1 MESIKKIPSDKIYN
15 ELENV
20 LKFYSF
26 KNSTLLSNFLRYIVT
41 ETIDQRQQFIKEY
54 SIAVN
59 ALSRPSHFNPHDDA
73 MVRIHAGRLRKL
85 LNEYYSSD
93 GKDNL
98 VIIHV
103 PKGGYVPEFI
113 HNNKMRHAGLP
124 VNTSKTNP
132 VITVFP
138 FKTIAH
144 RPDLEAFSQILSEE
158 ISAELSR
165 FQDISVI
172 GHFPSGVISKINE
185 NVLEAANL
193 IGADFIIT
201 GHIQIIENKLQIRV
215 NLVNST
221 SGKFILTKV
230 FTPATID
237 DGIRIQNE
245 IVKDIVSTMGGYYGV
260 IFNEMVK
267 TAPSKIANNSVV
279 LKAICSY
286 HDYQCSFSIEN
297 YANALSNLNE
307 AVEVDPNHAIAWAML
322 GEIHLA
328 SIALGLDNCKKT
340 IEKSSHCITKALNID
355 PNCQQAWHALTLI
368 NCFKKDQDNC
378 LSAAE
383 QCLKINPNSSGIIS
397 GIGSMLIFAGY
408 FEKGFNLLENATRI
422 NSAHPWWI
430 NIGYCYYYIHKKEYQ
445 KSLYWAE
452 KMDFNETIWDPLLKA
467 VSLSLLSEDA
477 KAKIHLNNL
486 LELQTQTVAEIKE
499 VLSSFMSSDEIIF
512 RIVNSLK
519 RIGLKEPFDS
529 SIN

>member
-1 MESIKKIPSDKIYN
+1 MESIKKIPPDTVYN

-26 KNSTLLSNFLRYIVT
+26 KNSMLLSSFLRYIVT
-41 ETIDQRQQFIKEY
+41 ETLDQRQQHIKEY

-85 LNEYYSSD
+85 LNEYYSTD
-93 GKDNL
+93 GKDNS

-113 HNNKMRHAGLP
+113 HNSKTRHADLP
-124 VNTSKTNP
+124 ISTNKTNP
-132 VITVFP
+132 VIAVFP
-138 FKTIAH
+138 FKSMIH
-144 RPDLEAFSQILSEE
+144 RPDLEAFSQILSDEV
-158 ISAELSR
+158 SAELSR

-172 GHFPSGVISKINE
+172 GHFSPDVISKINE
-185 NVLEAANL
+185 NILQAATL
-193 IGADFIIT
+193 VGADFIIT
-201 GHIQIIENKLQIRV
+201 GHIQIISNKLQIRV
-215 NLVNST
+215 NLLNSS

-237 DGIRIQNE
+237 DGIKIQNE
-245 IVKDIVSTMGGYYGV
+245 IVKDIVSTMGGYYG
-260 IFNEMVK
+260 ILFKEIVK
-267 TAPSKIANNSVV
+267 TAPSKISSNSGV

-307 AVEVDPNHAIAWAML
+307 AVELDPNHAIAWAML

-340 IEKSSHCITKALNID
+340 IEKSSHCIAKALNID
-355 PNCQQAWHALTLI
+355 PNCQQAWYALTLI
-368 NCFKKDQDNC
+368 SCFKKDQDNC

-383 QCLKINPNSSGIIS
+383 HCIKINPNSSGIIS
-397 GIGSMLIFAGY
+397 GVGCILIFAGY
-408 FEKGFNLLENATRI
+408 FEKGFNLLENAISI
-422 NSAHPWWI
+422 NPSHPWWI

-452 KMDFNETIWDPLLKA
+452 KMDFNETIWDSLLKA
-467 VSLSLLSEDA
+467 TSLSLLNEDA
-477 KAKIHLNNL
+477 KAKIQLHNL
-486 LELQTQTVAEIKE
+486 LELQTLTATEIKE
-499 VLSSFMSSDEIIF
+499 ILSSFMLSDEIIF
-512 RIVNSLK
+512 KIVNSLK
-519 RIGLKEPFDS
+519 RIGLKNDF
-529 SIN
+529 

>member
-1 MESIKKIPSDKIYN
+1 MESIKKIPSDKIYS

-41 ETIDQRQQFIKEY
+41 ETIDERQQFIKEY

-85 LNEYYSSD
+85 LTEYYSSD
-93 GKDNL
+93 GKDNS

-113 HNNKMRHAGLP
+113 HNNKTRPTDLP
-124 VNTSKTNP
+124 VNTNKTNP

-172 GHFPSGVISKINE
+172 GHFSSDVISKINE
-185 NVLEAANL
+185 NILGAANL

-201 GHIQIIENKLQIRV
+201 GHIQIIDNKLQIRV
-215 NLVNST
+215 NLINSS
-221 SGKFILTKV
+221 SGKFILTKL
-230 FTPATID
+230 FAPATLD

-245 IVKDIVSTMGGYYGV
+245 IVKDIVSTMGGYYGI
-260 IFNEMVK
+260 IFNEIVK
-267 TAPSKIANNSVV
+267 TAPSKISNNTGI
-279 LKAICSY
+279 LRAICSY
-286 HDYQCSFSIEN
+286 HEYQRSYSIEN
-297 YANALSNLNE
+297 FAKALSNLTE
-307 AVEVDPNHAIAWAML
+307 AVESDPNHAIVWAML

-340 IEKSSHCITKALNID
+340 VEKSSHCITKALNID
-355 PNCQQAWHALTLI
+355 PNCQQAWYALAVI

-378 LSAAE
+378 LAAAE
-383 QCLKINPNSSGIIS
+383 QCLKINPNSSGIAS
-397 GIGSMLIFAGY
+397 GIGCVLIFAGF
-408 FEKGFNLLENATRI
+408 FEKGFNLLENAMRI
-422 NSAHPWWI
+422 NPSHPWWI
-430 NIGYCYYYIHKKEYQ
+430 NVGYCYYYIHKKEYQ

-452 KMDFNETIWDPLLKA
+452 KMDFGETIWDPLLKA

-477 KAKIHLNNL
+477 KAKIYLNNL
-486 LELQTQTVAEIKE
+486 LELQPQTATEIKE
-499 VLSSFMSSDEIIF
+499 TLSSFMFSDEIVFKI
-512 RIVNSLK
+512 INSLK
-519 RIGLKEPFDS
+519 RIGLKNDF
-529 SIN
+529 

>member
-1 MESIKKIPSDKIYN
+1 MESTKKIPSDKIYN

-41 ETIDQRQQFIKEY
+41 ETIDERQQFIKEY

-85 LNEYYSSD
+85 LTEYYSSD
-93 GKDNL
+93 GKDNS

-103 PKGGYVPEFI
+103 PKGGYVPEFV
-113 HNNKMRHAGLP
+113 HNNKMRSPDLP
-124 VNTSKTNP
+124 VSTNKTSP

-172 GHFPSGVISKINE
+172 GHFSSDVIAKINE
-185 NVLEAANL
+185 NILEAANL

-201 GHIQIIENKLQIRV
+201 GHIQIISNKLQIRV
-215 NLVNST
+215 NLIDSS
-221 SGKFILTKV
+221 SGKFILTKL
-230 FTPATID
+230 FTPATLD

-245 IVKDIVSTMGGYYGV
+245 IVKDIVASMGGYYGI
-260 IFNEMVK
+260 IFKEMIK

-286 HDYQCSFSIEN
+286 HEYHCSYSIEN
-297 YANALSNLNE
+297 YATALSNLTE
-307 AVEVDPNHAIAWAML
+307 AVELAPNYAIVWAML
-322 GEIHLA
+322 GEMQLA

-340 IEKSSHCITKALNID
+340 IEKSSHCISKALNID
-355 PNCQQAWHALTLI
+355 PNCQQAWYALAII

-378 LSAAE
+378 LAAAE
-383 QCLKINPNSSGIIS
+383 QCLKINPNSSGIAS
-397 GIGSMLIFAGY
+397 GIGCVLIFAGY
-408 FEKGFNLLENATRI
+408 FEKGFNLLENATHI
-422 NSAHPWWI
+422 NPAHPWWI
-430 NIGYCYYYIHKKEYQ
+430 NVGYCYYYIHKKEYQ

-452 KMDFNETIWDPLLKA
+452 KMDFNETIWDSLLKA

-477 KAKIHLNNL
+477 KAKTHLNNL
-486 LELQTQTVAEIKE
+486 LELQPQTATELKE
-499 VLSSFMSSDEIIF
+499 TLSSFMFSDEIVF
-512 RIVNSLK
+512 RIINSLK
-519 RIGLKEPFDS
+519 RIGLKNDF
-529 SIN
+529 

>member
-1 MESIKKIPSDKIYN
+1 MESIKKIPPDTIYN

-26 KNSTLLSNFLRYIVT
+26 KNSMLLSNFLRYIVT

-85 LNEYYSSD
+85 LNEYYSTD
-93 GKDNL
+93 GKDNS

-103 PKGGYVPEFI
+103 PKGCYVPEFI
-113 HNNKMRHAGLP
+113 HNNKMRQIDLP
-124 VNTSKTNP
+124 ISTSKTIP

-138 FKTIAH
+138 FKSTAH

-172 GHFPSGVISKINE
+172 GHFASSVISKINE
-185 NVLEAANL
+185 NILEAASL
-193 IGADFIIT
+193 VGADFIIT
-201 GHIQIIENKLQIRV
+201 GNIQVIDNKMQIRV
-215 NLVNST
+215 NLVNSS
-221 SGKFILTKV
+221 SGKFILTKL

-245 IVKDIVSTMGGYYGV
+245 IVKDIVSSMGGYYGI
-260 IFNEMVK
+260 IFKEMVK
-267 TAPSKIANNSVV
+267 TAPSKISTNSGI

-286 HDYQCSFSIEN
+286 HEYQCSYSIEN
-297 YANALSNLNE
+297 YANALSNLND
-307 AVEVDPNHAIAWAML
+307 AVELDPNHAIAWAML
-322 GEIHLA
+322 GEMQLA
-328 SIALGLDNCKKT
+328 AIALGIDNCKKT
-340 IEKSSHCITKALNID
+340 IEKSSHCITKALKID
-355 PNCQQAWHALTLI
+355 PNCQQAWYSLTLL
-368 NCFKKDQDNC
+368 NCFKKDEDNC

-383 QCLKINPNSSGIIS
+383 QCIKINPNSSGITS
-397 GIGSMLIFAGY
+397 GIGCMLIFAGY
-408 FEKGFNLLENATRI
+408 FEKGFNLLENAIRI
-422 NSAHPWWI
+422 NPSHPWWI

-452 KMDFNETIWDPLLKA
+452 KMDFSETIWDSLLKA
-467 VSLSLLSEDA
+467 VSLSLLNEDA
-477 KAKIHLNNL
+477 KAKIQLNNL
-486 LELQTQTVAEIKE
+486 LELQTQTPTEIKE
-499 VLSSFMSSDEIIF
+499 ILSSFILSDEVVF
-512 RIVNSLK
+512 RMINSLK
-519 RIGLKEPFDS
+519 RIGLKED
-529 SIN
+529 I

>member
-41 ETIDQRQQFIKEY
+41 ETIDERQQFIKEY

-85 LNEYYSSD
+85 LTEYYSTD
-93 GKDNL
+93 GKGNS

-113 HNNKMRHAGLP
+113 HNNKMRPTDLSISI
-124 VNTSKTNP
+124 SKTNP
-132 VITVFP
+132 LITVFP
-138 FKTIAH
+138 FKTMVH

-172 GHFPSGVISKINE
+172 AHFPSDVLSKINE
-185 NVLEAANL
+185 NVLEAANM
-193 IGADFIIT
+193 IGADFLIT
-201 GHIQIIENKLQIRV
+201 GHIQIIDNKLHIRV
-215 NLVNST
+215 SLISSS
-221 SGKFILTKV
+221 SGKFISTKV
-230 FTPATID
+230 FTPATIE

-245 IVKDIVSTMGGYYGV
+245 IVKDIVSTMGGYYGT
-260 IFNEMVK
+260 IFKEMVK
-267 TAPSKIANNSVV
+267 TSSSKISNHSSVS
-279 LKAICSY
+279 KAVCSY
-286 HDYQCSFSIEN
+286 HEYQCSFSIEN
-297 YANALSNLNE
+297 YATALSNLTE
-307 AVEVDPNHAIAWAML
+307 AVEIDPNHSIAWAML
-322 GEIHLA
+322 GEMHLA

-355 PNCQQAWHALTLI
+355 PNCQQAWYAQTLLH
-368 NCFKKDQDNC
+368 CFRKDQDNC
-378 LSAAE
+378 LYAAE
-383 QCLKINPNSSGIIS
+383 QCIKMNPNSSGIAS
-397 GIGSMLIFAGY
+397 GIGCILIFAGY
-408 FEKGFNLLENATRI
+408 FEKGFNLLENATHI
-422 NSAHPWWI
+422 NPAHPWWI
-430 NIGYCYYYIHKKEYQ
+430 SIGYCYYFIHKKEYQ

-452 KMDFNETIWDPLLKA
+452 KMDFEETIWDPLLKA

-477 KAKIHLNNL
+477 KAKAYLNNL
-486 LELQTQTVAEIKE
+486 LELQPQTATEIKE
-499 VLSSFMSSDEIIF
+499 TLFSFMFSDEIVFKI
-512 RIVNSLK
+512 INSLK
-519 RIGLKEPFDS
+519 RIGLKDG
-529 SIN
+529 I

>member
-1 MESIKKIPSDKIYN
+1 MESIKKIPSDTIYN

-26 KNSTLLSNFLRYIVT
+26 KNSMLLSNFLRYIVK
-41 ETIDQRQQFIKEY
+41 ETIDERQQYIKEY

-85 LNEYYSSD
+85 LNEYYSTD
-93 GKDNL
+93 GKNNS

-103 PKGGYVPEFI
+103 PKGRYVPEFI
-113 HNNKMRHAGLP
+113 HNSKLRQMDLP
-124 VNTSKTNP
+124 ISTSKAIP
-132 VITVFP
+132 IITVFP
-138 FKTIAH
+138 FKSTAQK
-144 RPDLEAFSQILSEE
+144 PDLEAFSQILSEE

-172 GHFPSGVISKINE
+172 GHFTSDVVSKINE
-185 NVLEAANL
+185 NVLEAASL
-193 IGADFIIT
+193 VGADFIIN
-201 GHIQIIENKLQIRV
+201 GHIQIINNKLQIRI
-215 NLVNST
+215 NLIDSS

-245 IVKDIVSTMGGYYGV
+245 IVKDIVSTIGGYYGI
-260 IFNEMVK
+260 IFKEMVK
-267 TAPSKIANNSVV
+267 TAPSKIASNSGI

-286 HDYQCSFSIEN
+286 HEYQCSYSIEN
-297 YANALSNLNE
+297 YANALSHLNE
-307 AVEVDPNHAIAWAML
+307 AVELDPNHSIAWAML
-322 GEIHLA
+322 GEMHLA
-328 SIALGLDNCKKT
+328 SIGLGIENYKKT
-340 IEKSSHCITKALNID
+340 IEKSSHCISKALQID
-355 PNCQQAWHALTLI
+355 PNCQQAWYALVLL

-383 QCLKINPNSSGIIS
+383 QCLKINPNASGIAS
-397 GIGSMLIFAGY
+397 GIGCMLIFAGY
-408 FEKGFNLLENATRI
+408 FEKGFNLLENSTRI
-422 NSAHPWWI
+422 NPSHPWWI
-430 NIGYCYYYIHKKEYQ
+430 NIGYCYYYIHKKDYQ

-452 KMDFNETIWDPLLKA
+452 KMDFSETIWDSLLKA

-486 LELQTQTVAEIKE
+486 LELQPQTATEIKE
-499 VLSSFMSSDEIIF
+499 ILSSFMFSDEVVF
-512 RIVNSLK
+512 RMVNSLK
-519 RIGLKEPFDS
+519 RIGLKDAF
-529 SIN
+529 

>member
-1 MESIKKIPSDKIYN
+1 MESIKKIPPDKIYN

-41 ETIDQRQQFIKEY
+41 ETIDERQQFIKEY

-85 LNEYYSSD
+85 LTEYYSSD
-93 GKDNL
+93 GKDNS
-98 VIIHV
+98 VIINV

-113 HNNKMRHAGLP
+113 HNNKMRHTDLP
-124 VNTSKTNP
+124 VSTSKTNP
-132 VITVFP
+132 LITVFP
-138 FKTIAH
+138 FKTMAH

-172 GHFPSGVISKINE
+172 GHFSSGAISKINE
-185 NVLEAANL
+185 NILEAANL

-201 GHIQIIENKLQIRV
+201 GHIQIVDNKLHIRIS
-215 NLVNST
+215 LISSS
-221 SGKFILTKV
+221 SGKFISTKV
-230 FTPATID
+230 FTPTTID

-245 IVKDIVSTMGGYYGV
+245 IVKDIVSTMGGYYGT
-260 IFNEMVK
+260 IFKEMVK
-267 TAPSKIANNSVV
+267 TSPSKISNNSSI

-286 HDYQCSFSIEN
+286 HEYQCSYSIEN
-297 YANALSNLNE
+297 YATALSNLTE
-307 AVEVDPNHAIAWAML
+307 AVELDPNHSIAWAML
-322 GEIHLA
+322 GEMHLA

-355 PNCQQAWHALTLI
+355 PNCQQAWYAQALLH
-368 NCFKKDQDNC
+368 CFRKDQDNC
-378 LSAAE
+378 LYAAE
-383 QCLKINPNSSGIIS
+383 QCIKMNSNSSGIAS
-397 GIGSMLIFAGY
+397 GIGCILIFAGY
-408 FEKGFNLLENATRI
+408 FEKGFNLLENATHM
-422 NSAHPWWI
+422 NPAHPWWI
-430 NIGYCYYYIHKKEYQ
+430 SVGYCYYYIHKKEYQ

-467 VSLSLLSEDA
+467 VSLSLLSEETAA
-477 KAKIHLNNL
+477 KVHLNNL
-486 LELQTQTVAEIKE
+486 IELQPLIATEIKE
-499 VLSSFMSSDEIIF
+499 ILSSFMFSEEIVF
-512 RIVNSLK
+512 RIINSLK
-519 RIGLKEPFDS
+519 RIGLKDDF
-529 SIN
+529 

>member
-41 ETIDQRQQFIKEY
+41 ETIDERQQFIKEY

-85 LNEYYSSD
+85 LHEYYSTD
-93 GKDNL
+93 GKDNPL
-98 VIIHV
+98 IIHV
-103 PKGGYVPEFI
+103 PKGGYVPEFV
-113 HNNKMRHAGLP
+113 HNNKPRHTDLP
-124 VNTSKTNP
+124 ISTTKTNP

-172 GHFPSGVISKINE
+172 GHFSSDIITKINE
-185 NVLEAANL
+185 NVLEAASL
-193 IGADFIIT
+193 LRADFIIT
-201 GHIQIIENKLQIRV
+201 GHIQIISNKLQIRV
-215 NLVNST
+215 NLIDSS
-221 SGKFILTKV
+221 SGKFILTKL
-230 FTPATID
+230 FTPATLD

-245 IVKDIVSTMGGYYGV
+245 IVKDIVTSMGGYYGI
-260 IFNEMVK
+260 IFKEMIK

-286 HDYQCSFSIEN
+286 HEYHCSYSIEN
-297 YANALSNLNE
+297 YANALSNLTE
-307 AVEVDPNHAIAWAML
+307 AVELAPNYAIVWAML
-322 GEIHLA
+322 GEMQLA
-328 SIALGLDNCKKT
+328 SIALGLDNSQKT

-355 PNCQQAWHALTLI
+355 PNCQQAWYALSII

-378 LSAAE
+378 LAAAE
-383 QCLKINPNSSGIIS
+383 QCLKINPNSSGITS
-397 GIGSMLIFAGY
+397 GIGCVLIFAGY
-408 FEKGFNLLENATRI
+408 FEKGFNLLENATNI
-422 NSAHPWWI
+422 NPAHPWWI
-430 NIGYCYYYIHKKEYQ
+430 NVGYCYYYIHKKEYQ

-452 KMDFNETIWDPLLKA
+452 KMDFNETIWDSLLKA

-486 LELQTQTVAEIKE
+486 LELQPQTATELKE
-499 VLSSFMSSDEIIF
+499 TLSSFMFSDEIVF
-512 RIVNSLK
+512 RIINSLK
-519 RIGLKEPFDS
+519 RIGLKNG
-529 SIN
+529 I